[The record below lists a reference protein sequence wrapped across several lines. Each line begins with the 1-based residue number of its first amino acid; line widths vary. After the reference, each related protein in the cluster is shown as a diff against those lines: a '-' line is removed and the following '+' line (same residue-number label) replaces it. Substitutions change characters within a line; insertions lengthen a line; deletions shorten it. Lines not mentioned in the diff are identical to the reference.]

1 MHEGGLKVG
10 DLISYC
16 NIDQEIVY
24 GLVVKLVG
32 WKKEAGGEAVTVVWM
47 DDGLP
52 TYENIDSIIGDC
64 PNYNYLGV
72 VSGSR

>member
-1 MHEGGLKVG
+1 VHENSLKVG
-10 DLISYC
+10 DLIWFC

-32 WKKEAGGEAVTVVWM
+32 WKREAKGEAVSVVWM

-52 TYENIDSIIGDC
+52 TYENIDSILGDS
-64 PNYNYLGV
+64 PDYNYMGLV
-72 VSGSR
+72 NESR